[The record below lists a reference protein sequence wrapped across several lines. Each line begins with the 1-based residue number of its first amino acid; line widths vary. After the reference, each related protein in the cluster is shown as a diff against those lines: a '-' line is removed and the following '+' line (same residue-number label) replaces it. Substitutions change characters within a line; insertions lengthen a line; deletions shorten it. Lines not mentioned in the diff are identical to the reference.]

1 MIFQTKDPLVHWDG
15 KFKGD
20 YVPSG
25 NYLWKIN
32 LKDIQSGE
40 YKELKG
46 FVILS
51 N

>member
-20 YVPSG
+20 YAPSG